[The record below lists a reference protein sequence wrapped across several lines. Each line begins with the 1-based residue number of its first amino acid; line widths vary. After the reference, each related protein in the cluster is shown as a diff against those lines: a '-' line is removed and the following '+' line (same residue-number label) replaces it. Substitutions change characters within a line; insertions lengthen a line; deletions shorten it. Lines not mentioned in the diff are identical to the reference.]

1 MIRFA
6 STSRAW
12 RGTFAAL
19 AFGVAILAGLG
30 CASGGPVLNTD
41 MTPRPITLGTLVN
54 PDLTIVAADGSF
66 TLQGGNQFS
75 TPFATSALWGTHLTS
90 QSLLE
95 AYPQARAWGA
105 QPVKIKQTGRPDLHG
120 LLLFNN
126 GIGAAFGSGSQSYYV
141 RIAPEKLDNARNG
154 NTAVSYELMDYTRR
168 WTDGSNDKQVQYSW
182 VLWISAT
189 PI

>member
-1 MIRFA
+1 MIGFA

-30 CASGGPVLNTD
+30 CASGPVANTD
-41 MTPRPITLGTLVN
+41 MTPRPIALGTLVN
-54 PDLTIVAADGSF
+54 DDLTIVANDGSF
-66 TLQGGNQFS
+66 TLQGGRQFK
-75 TPFATSALWGTHLTS
+75 TPFATSTLWSTSLTS

-105 QPVKIKQTGRPDLHG
+105 QPVKIKQAGRQDLYG

-126 GIGAAFGSGSQSYYV
+126 AIGAAFGSGSQSYYV

-154 NTAVSYELMDYTRR
+154 NTAVSYELMDYTRA
-168 WTDGSNDKQVQYSW
+168 WTDGTSDKQVQYSW
-182 VLWISAT
+182 VLWISST

>member
-1 MIRFA
+1 MIGFA

-30 CASGGPVLNTD
+30 CASGPVVNTN
-41 MTPRPITLGTLVN
+41 MTPRPIALGTLVN
-54 PDLTIVAADGSF
+54 PDLTIVATDGSF
-66 TLQGGNQFS
+66 TLEGGRQFN
-75 TPFATSALWGTHLTS
+75 TPFATSTLWDTSLTS

-105 QPVKIKQTGRPDLHG
+105 RPVTIKQAGRPDLHG

-126 GIGAAFGSGSQSYYV
+126 GIAAAFGSGSQSYYV

-154 NTAVSYELMDYTRR
+154 NTAVSYELMDFTRT